1 MEQVLGL
8 TETDLIRRIRR
19 LQLLRAK
26 ARFPGVVQFYDAT
39 IDIYRE
45 LLAELRKRKLSVS

>member
-19 LQLLRAK
+19 LQMLRAK
-26 ARFPGVVQFYDAT
+26 AQLPGVVQFYDAT